1 MPFCAYLCR
10 ANSFDGIYQVARA
23 NLTSKSKIL
32 DVGDYNISET
42 ITTTETWVAPFGS
55 VTLPDGH
62 SKNETRISLTVSEIF
77 DRKQEPWT
85 RYFFILLLA
94 VRIHSNGYWFRSL
107 VQVSIPKFWCWR
119 LHISETIWTTETSFA
134 PFGSAT
140 IALGHSEN
148 RTKISPTVSEI
159 FDRKNSPE
167 RGYFFIL
174 LFIIILLSDK
184 SKATYLLLQE
194 WSDPGNFDIISKLGI
209 RRREFLILAGKFQL
223 VDSLWGK

>member
-1 MPFCAYLCR
+1 MRIHSYGFWVS
-10 ANSFDGIYQVARA
+10 NVVQVIIR
-23 NLTSKSKIL
+23 KSWCWRL
-32 DVGDYNISET
+32 YISGT

-55 VTLPDGH
+55 VTLALNQ
-62 SKNETRISLTVSEIF
+62 SKNGTRISFTVSEIF

-85 RYFFILLLA
+85 AIFLYSSSLLLLLA

-119 LHISETIWTTETSFA
+119 RHISETIWTTETSFA

-148 RTKISPTVSEI
+148 RTRISPTVSEI

-167 RGYFFIL
+167 RGYFFISRANSFERVL
-174 LFIIILLSDK
+174 ISLARTGQHSEVLMLTTS
-184 SKATYLLLQE
+184 YLRNDMNDRNVVCTV
-194 WSDPGNFDIISKLGI
+194 W
-209 RRREFLILAGKFQL
+209 
-223 VDSLWGK
+223 